1 MEYKDYYAIL
11 GVDRKADQK
20 QIKAAY
26 RKLAR
31 KYHPDQSKE
40 PDAAARFKEI
50 SEAYEVLGN
59 SDKRAQYDEIPEDW
73 SEAFGFHRGE
83 GGFRHAGP
91 WGRAQN
97 GGQGVRF
104 TFGGGGGEGA
114 DGFSDFFRIFFGGG
128 GVGGGMEAPF
138 GGRDVFGGGRTA
150 AYRGADVEGTAEISL
165 REAFHGTEKQLS
177 FNGQTFRL
185 KVPAGTEDGA
195 RIRVPSGGQPGA
207 YGGSAGDL
215 YVRIRVRPH
224 HFYGLKGRDLECALP
239 VTVPEAALGAKVE
252 FPYLK
257 GTVTVNVPPGSQNG
271 TVLRLKRLG
280 LPGADGKPPG
290 NLLVR
295 LEVRL
300 PERPSAAEK
309 ELLEKLRDVS
319 RFNPRAGL
327 VV

>member
-1 MEYKDYYAIL
+1 MEYKDYYAVL

-40 PDAAARFKEI
+40 PNAAARFKEI

-59 SDKRAQYDEIPEDW
+59 PDKRAKYDEIPEDW
-73 SEAFGFHRGE
+73 NEVFGFHRTD

-91 WGRAQN
+91 WGGAQN

-104 TFGGGGGEGA
+104 TFGGGEGA
-114 DGFSDFFRIFFGGG
+114 DGFSDFFRMFFGGG
-128 GVGGGMEAPF
+128 EMEGPF
-138 GGRDVFGGGRTA
+138 GGRDVFGGGRAA
-150 AYRGADVEGTAEISL
+150 AYRGVDLEGTVEITL
-165 REAFHGTEKQLS
+165 REAFHGTEKTFS

-185 KVPAGTEDGA
+185 KVPAGTEGGA
-195 RIRVPSGGQPGA
+195 RLRVPSAGRPGS

-215 YVRIRVRPH
+215 YVHIRVRPH
-224 HFYGLKGRDLECALP
+224 HFFGLKGRDLECTLP

-280 LPGADGKPPG
+280 LPGADGRPPG

-295 LEVRL
+295 LEIRL
-300 PERPSAAEK
+300 PERPSAEEK

-319 RFNPRAGL
+319 RFNPRTGL
-327 VV
+327 TV

>member
-31 KYHPDQSKE
+31 QYHPDQSKD
-40 PDAAARFKEI
+40 PNAAARFKEI

-59 SDKRAQYDEIPEDW
+59 PDKRAKYDEIPEDW
-73 SEAFGFHRGE
+73 NEAFGFHRAG

-91 WGRAQN
+91 WGRGQN

-104 TFGGGGGEGA
+104 TFGGEGA
-114 DGFSDFFRIFFGGG
+114 NGFSDFFRMFFSG
-128 GVGGGMEAPF
+128 ERDDPF
-138 GGRDVFGGGRTA
+138 GSRDVFDARRGT
-150 AYRGADVEGTAEISL
+150 YRGVDLEGTVEITL
-165 REAFHGTEKQLS
+165 REAFHGTEKMLQ
-177 FNGQTFRL
+177 FNGHTFRL
-185 KVPAGTEDGA
+185 RVPPGTEDRT
-195 RIRVPSGGQPGA
+195 RIKAPSGGEPGG
-207 YGGSAGDL
+207 YGGPAGDL
-215 YVRIRVRPH
+215 FVHIRVRPH
-224 HFYGLKGRDLECALP
+224 HFFQLKGRDLECTLP

-257 GTVTVNVPPGSQNG
+257 GTVSVNIPPGSQNG
-271 TVLRLKRLG
+271 TILRLKRLG

-295 LEVRL
+295 LDIRI
-300 PERPSAAEK
+300 PERLTAKEK
-309 ELLEKLRDVS
+309 ELLAELQDVS

-327 VV
+327 IV

>member
-40 PDAAARFKEI
+40 RDAAARFKEI

-59 SDKRAQYDEIPEDW
+59 PDKRAKYDEIPKDW
-73 SEAFGFHRGE
+73 NEAFGFHRAD

-91 WGRAQN
+91 WGRGQN
-97 GGQGVRF
+97 GSQGVRF
-104 TFGGGGGEGA
+104 TFGGEGA
-114 DGFSDFFRIFFGGG
+114 DGFSEFFRMFFSGETEG
-128 GVGGGMEAPF
+128 PF
-138 GGRDVFGGGRTA
+138 GGRDVFGARRS
-150 AYRGADVEGTAEISL
+150 AYRGADLEGTVEITL
-165 REAFHGTEKQLS
+165 WEAFHGTEKTLS

-185 KVPAGTEDGA
+185 RVPPGTEDGT

-207 YGGSAGDL
+207 YGGSAGDF
-215 YVRIRVRPH
+215 YVHIRVRPH
-224 HFYGLKGRDLECALP
+224 HFFALKGRDLECTLP

-257 GTVTVNVPPGSQNG
+257 GMVSVNIPPGSQNG
-271 TVLRLKRLG
+271 TILRLKRLG

-295 LEVRL
+295 LEIRI
-300 PERPSAAEK
+300 PERPTAEEK
-309 ELLEKLRDVS
+309 ELFEKLRHVS
-319 RFNPRAGL
+319 RFNPRTGL